1 MTTFILGLLL
11 GTAAGAALACWL
23 LCRLMPGSLL
33 RAIEGFIRSRTEA
46 PALPPEV
53 KQS

>member
-1 MTTFILGLLL
+1 MSFILGALL
-11 GTAAGAALACWL
+11 GIATGAGLACWL

-33 RAIEGFIRSRTEA
+33 RAIEAFIRSRVEA
-46 PALPPEV
+46 LPLPPEV